1 MGVFVLRCD
10 VASVA
15 RLLDK
20 LVVARRVDDLVEM
33 GYDPGAIRSSLE
45 WLVEFG
51 FVRAVEYGG
60 SRYYHL
66 TGLGA
71 RLLKVLRRAVVFR
84 IVRVLDGLGVGYRVW
99 WGDRGLRA
107 VRPVIY
113 VDRPV
118 DLPAELGELVEIKV
132 AEAAASRGEG

>member
-1 MGVFVLRCD
+1 MLRCD

-20 LVVARRVDDLVEM
+20 LAVARRVDDLVGL
-33 GYDPGAIRSSLE
+33 GYDPGAIHSSLE

-60 SRYYHL
+60 SHYYHL

-71 RLLKVLRRAVVFR
+71 MLLKALRRAVVYR
-84 IVRVLDGLGVGYRVW
+84 ITRILDGLGVGYKVW
-99 WGDRGLRA
+99 WGDKELRA
-107 VRPVIY
+107 VKPVIY

-118 DLPAELGELVEIKV
+118 DLPVELGELVEIKV

>member
-1 MGVFVLRCD
+1 MLRCD
-10 VASVA
+10 IASVA

-20 LVVARRVDDLVEM
+20 LTVARRVDDLAGI
-33 GYDPGAIRSSLE
+33 GYDPGAIHSSLE

-71 RLLKVLRRAVVFR
+71 MLLKVLRRAVVYR
-84 IVRVLDGLGVGYRVW
+84 ITRILDGLGVGYKVW
-99 WGDRGLRA
+99 
-107 VRPVIY
+107 
-113 VDRPV
+113 
-118 DLPAELGELVEIKV
+118 
-132 AEAAASRGEG
+132 